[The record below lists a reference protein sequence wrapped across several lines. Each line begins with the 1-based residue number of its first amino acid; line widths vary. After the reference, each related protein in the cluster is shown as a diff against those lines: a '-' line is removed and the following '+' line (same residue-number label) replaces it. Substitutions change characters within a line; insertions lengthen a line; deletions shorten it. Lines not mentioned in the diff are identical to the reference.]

1 MSTRKNAIDLLPIP
15 PEDLLVLQHY
25 SAIHYTD
32 SRKDIEGCF
41 LGIHNE
47 NPVFDTEKNVVET
60 PVKDY
65 VFYPFSINR
74 KMLKRFG
81 IDVSVMNRTYPAR
94 NTPAFKAVP
103 NFGFSTKSRRQSR
116 KRVRRG

>member
-1 MSTRKNAIDLLPIP
+1 MAHDLETQNGVASFASFREPAW
-15 PEDLLVLQHY
+15 HN
-25 SAIHYTD
+25 
-32 SRKDIEGCF
+32 
-41 LGIHNE
+41 LGT
-47 NPVFDTEKNVVET
+47 VFDTEKNVVET

-81 IDVSVMNRTYPAR
+81 VDISSFNRTYPAR

-103 NFGFSTKSRRQSR
+103 NFGFFTKKRKRSR
-116 KRVRRG
+116 KRAQ